1 MRDNKTKQWKM
12 DGVWVPYGLGAR
24 RQVPVG
30 CKGKSSENPDGKEG
44 HRVGEWG
51 RGWMGE
57 GRCILGVGEE
67 PVEAGTERKGQGVL
81 GGCVGARIL
90 RTLKARQRNQCW
102 ERAGED
108 HGSPCS

>member
-1 MRDNKTKQWKM
+1 
-12 DGVWVPYGLGAR
+12 
-24 RQVPVG
+24 
-30 CKGKSSENPDGKEG
+30 
-44 HRVGEWG
+44 
-51 RGWMGE
+51 MGE

-81 GGCVGARIL
+81 GGCAGARIL
-90 RTLKARQRNQCW
+90 RTLKARQRNQFW